1 MLATADVEILTT
13 VEDVETGLALV
24 VDAVKLRITAYI
36 HVSDGVRDKTD
47 SRCKNKF
54 LQGLYACNCASSRQ
68 KSIGVYLETSRI
80 SIGLRGG
87 ELTQ

>member
-36 HVSDGVRDKTD
+36 HVYDE
-47 SRCKNKF
+47 
-54 LQGLYACNCASSRQ
+54 YERQ
-68 KSIGVYLETSRI
+68 DQFQV
-80 SIGLRGG
+80 
-87 ELTQ
+87 